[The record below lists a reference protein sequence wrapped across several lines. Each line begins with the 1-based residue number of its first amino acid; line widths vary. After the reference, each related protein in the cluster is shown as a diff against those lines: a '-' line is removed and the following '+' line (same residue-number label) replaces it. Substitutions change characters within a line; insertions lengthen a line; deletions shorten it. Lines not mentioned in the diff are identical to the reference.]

1 MIHETRILELQC
13 TGSSD
18 SSGLYSS
25 GVLLGCLQS
34 KSLSHL
40 IYLAF
45 DIGDIV
51 GTLFLS
57 IVNFLQ
63 YFVA

>member
-25 GVLLGCLQS
+25 GVLLSCLQS
-34 KSLSHL
+34 ESLSHL
-40 IYLAF
+40 TYLAF